1 MRNSPFYGRN
11 MKYTHI
17 VWDFNGTLL
26 DDIMAGIDAVNDMLS
41 RRGIATIQSVEAYR
55 ELFCFPIIHYYAK
68 LGFDF
73 EKEDYYR
80 VLAPEWVALY
90 LENYKHSSLTPG
102 AEQTLASL
110 GTMGY
115 IQTLLSATELEM
127 LKGQVQELGL
137 AGYFAEVWGLD
148 NIHAGGKVD
157 RALAWRRAHPDA
169 VALFVGDTVHDYE
182 VARAVGADCVL
193 YCKGHQS
200 REQLA
205 TCNCPIIEDLR
216 ELTGLLSCEN

>member
-1 MRNSPFYGRN
+1 MRNSPFHGRN
-11 MKYTHI
+11 MKYTHV

-26 DDIMAGIDAVNDMLS
+26 DDVMAGIDAVNEMLS
-41 RRGIATIQSVEAYR
+41 HRGIDTVKSVEAYR
-55 ELFCFPIIHYYAK
+55 EMFCFPIIHYYAK

-73 EKEDYYR
+73 EKEDYYQ

-102 AEQTLASL
+102 AVQILASL
-110 GTMGY
+110 ERLGY
-115 IQTLLSATELEM
+115 HQTLLSATELEM
-127 LKGQVQELGL
+127 LKGQLEALGL
-137 AGYFAEVWGLD
+137 TGYFAEVWGLD
-148 NIHAGGKVD
+148 NIHAGGKAD

-182 VARAVGADCVL
+182 VACAAGADCVL

-200 REQLA
+200 RGQLA
-205 TCNCPIIEDLR
+205 ACGCPIIEDLQ
-216 ELTGLLSCEN
+216 ELVALLSCDR